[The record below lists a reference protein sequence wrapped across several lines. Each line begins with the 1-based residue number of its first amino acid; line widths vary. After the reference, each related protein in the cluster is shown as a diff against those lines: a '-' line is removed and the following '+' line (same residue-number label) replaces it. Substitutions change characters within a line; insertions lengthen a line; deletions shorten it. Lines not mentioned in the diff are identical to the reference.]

1 MRVNL
6 RAAGRNRFQP
16 RLEALEDRQVPA
28 FSVWQ
33 QGATLFLKGSSG
45 PDYVDIQDVGN
56 GNYNVQADGN
66 FGVNYSGISR
76 IRINAYGGDDGV
88 TFYVD
93 NKSMGSPTLRMDV
106 DLGSGND
113 KFDADIYGSSVMMG
127 PAIPMAPC
135 HYEFNVDGGSGNDDI
150 YMGFFADL
158 HSGDRLRV
166 RLNGQS
172 GNDYVGFRYGGS
184 NYGGAIHTD
193 VFGGSGSDTV
203 NAFLGSTSSEG
214 YNAGTI
220 QLDVGGESGNDN
232 LFFGFETYTN
242 GNGELLPLNGYTYE
256 NTGELKVRMRG
267 GHGDDNLT
275 VGFNDYTSLN
285 NSGEVKFAID
295 GGAGKD
301 TISIGNYNT
310 MGSNVASSLPVE
322 SSISAP
328 LINTG
333 YIDMSVEGGS
343 NKDNINVD
351 TILAADATDAYFRL
365 RVKGEGNA
373 DNIRVHAYPGYM
385 TLGTI
390 VAQVKAGP
398 LDYVWVTPNIDVF
411 GARSNRV
418 TYIPI

>member
-45 PDYVDIQDVGN
+45 PDYVDIQDAGN

-113 KFDADIYGSSVMMG
+113 KFDADIYGSGVMMG

-267 GHGDDNLT
+267 GSGDDTLG
-275 VGFNDYTSLN
+275 VGLGDNAAFN
-285 NSGEVKFAID
+285 NSGDVKFAID

-301 TISIGNYNT
+301 NINVGTLTMMNPVTTGSAVVETSIMT
-310 MGSNVASSLPVE
+310 
-322 SSISAP
+322 P

-333 YIDMSVEGGS
+333 SIDLSVEGGS
-343 NKDNINVD
+343 NKDDIHIA
-351 TILAADATDAYFRL
+351 TILAADATDAYFRV

-373 DNIRVHAYPGYM
+373 DNIHLAAYPNYM
-385 TLGTI
+385 TLGKV

-398 LDYVWVTPNIDVF
+398 LDYLWVTPNVQVQ
-411 GARSNRV
+411 GARSSRI
-418 TYIPI
+418 TYLPL